1 MGFDIDVVKAAPT
14 SAPAMGLSGLL
25 ASGASLIGD
34 GLTAWLGHE
43 EAQNAQAFS
52 ERMASTQ
59 YQRTVKDLLA
69 AGLNPMLAYMNTN
82 AAPSSA
88 AAAVPHIGSGA
99 ASAFSSV
106 HSAKAAANLA
116 DEQAKLPVSQR
127 NLIDDQAAAA
137 RSQDSL
143 NSALAA
149 KAREDAK
156 VSIEQA
162 SLTAAEARS
171 AEAEAL
177 FNEMIFGAARA
188 LGPGAGLTGK
198 LLDLIPDRK
207 GRGRAPFPFPPRG
220 K

>member
-1 MGFDIDVVKAAPT
+1 METEIEINRGIPR
-14 SAPAMGLSGLL
+14 SAPNMGLAGLM

-59 YQRTVKDLLA
+59 YQRTVKDLKA

-116 DEQAKLPVSQR
+116 DEQAKLPEVQR
-127 NLIDDQAAAA
+127 RLLDDQSAAA

-162 SLTAAEARS
+162 ALTAAEARS

-177 FNEMIFGAARA
+177 FNELIYGSARA
-188 LGPGAGLTGK
+188 LGPAGGLAGK

-207 GRGRAPFPFPPRG
+207 GRGRAPFPPRG